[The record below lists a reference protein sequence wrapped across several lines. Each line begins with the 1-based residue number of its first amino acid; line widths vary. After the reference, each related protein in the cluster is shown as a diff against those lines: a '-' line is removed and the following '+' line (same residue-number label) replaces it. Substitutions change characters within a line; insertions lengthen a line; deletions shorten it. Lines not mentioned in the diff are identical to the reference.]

1 MNGIHWMNKITMI
14 LQQNGL
20 VDSVRVL
27 EIGNF
32 YARFCV
38 AVHLFVRVFVAVQSR
53 RVLGQWCPL
62 VTMTTVESPPRGS
75 VGREHE
81 ARRRRKKL
89 SHLSLSPSSESL
101 HQFLI

>member
-1 MNGIHWMNKITMI
+1 MI

-32 YARFCV
+32 DARFCV
-38 AVHLFVRVFVAVQSR
+38 AVHLFVRVFVAVQRR

-62 VTMTTVESPPRGS
+62 VTMTTVESPPGGQWGGS
-75 VGREHE
+75 MRPEGEE
-81 ARRRRKKL
+81 KNFL
-89 SHLSLSPSSESL
+89 ISLSPSSESL

>member
-32 YARFCV
+32 DARFCV

-62 VTMTTVESPPRGS
+62 VTMTTVESPPQGVS
-75 VGREHE
+75 GEG
-81 ARRRRKKL
+81 A
-89 SHLSLSPSSESL
+89 
-101 HQFLI
+101 